1 MAGDADMTR
10 WQQLGQLLEQR
21 RGEIDPR
28 YANLTAFT
36 SERGLDYRLCW
47 DLEHGRRDNYRRL
60 TLSAVEVGYMLE
72 PGVIDAFI
80 AGESET
86 LAAATN
92 PYAGDPALADVWEKS
107 RGLAN
112 DARHGLVALARQ
124 MRDGK
129 GNGARHSGGEDKAG
143 DRLRRA

>member
-1 MAGDADMTR
+1 MAGDADMSR
-10 WQQLGQLLEQR
+10 WQQLGKLLEQR

-36 SERGLDYRLCW
+36 EERGLDYRLCW

-72 PGVIDAFI
+72 PGVIAAFV
-80 AGESET
+80 AGVSET

-92 PYAGDPALADVWEKS
+92 PYADDPALADVWEKS

-112 DARHGLVALARQ
+112 DARHGLVLLAKH
-124 MRDGK
+124 MRDGQD
-129 GNGARHSGGEDKAG
+129 NGHRRSGESRK
-143 DRLRRA
+143 RA